1 MRALIIEDEPRSQ
14 KTLQLLVQQHCPQ
27 VSVSALCR
35 NGAEGIK
42 AVEKHAPQMVFLDIR
57 MPGADGFEF
66 LDHFSKPPFEIVF
79 VTAYDQYAIAALR
92 RCAID
97 YLLKPVSIPELK
109 TAVDKVEKRL
119 ENVTIRPEYS
129 TLLQN
134 QKALNPGHQK
144 LAVPSREGLD
154 FLELNEIVK
163 LQAERNYTRIHTTT
177 ERQILS
183 TQNLKVYE
191 DILPEELFFRSHHSS
206 IINLRHVSSYIRG
219 EGGQVVLSNNLRADI
234 SKRRKKDFLQV
245 FGH

>member
-1 MRALIIEDEPRSQ
+1 MIIEDEPRSQ
-14 KTLQLLVQQHCPQ
+14 KTLQLLVEQHCPQ
-27 VSVSALCR
+27 VTILELCR
-35 NGAEGIK
+35 NASEGIK

-57 MPGADGFEF
+57 MPDYDGFEF
-66 LDHFSKPPFEIVF
+66 LDHFSSPPFEIVF

-109 TAVDKVEKRL
+109 EAVKKVENCLKTKA
-119 ENVTIRPEYS
+119 ERPEYG
-129 TLLQN
+129 TLLEN
-134 QKALNPGHQK
+134 QKVPQPEHQK
-144 LAVPSREGLD
+144 LAVPSRNGLE

-163 LQAERNYTRIHTTT
+163 LQAERNYTRIHTTS

-183 TQNLKVYE
+183 THNLKVYE

-206 IINLRHVSSYIRG
+206 IINLRHVNSYIRG
-219 EGGQVVLSNNLRADI
+219 EGGEVVLSNNLRADI